1 MAKIRQPEKPVWMN
15 GSVFEILFHQKSPFT
30 YRSDMPMRAF
40 GSAQREGRGQRP
52 EDNMEHFNQRPETH
66 GFVANVELPDD
77 ARARIINAA
86 EGETVSFAIATDLDR
101 DGSFATN
108 YFSATDKAIYSFG
121 ADEDDVVRI
130 PYSDI
135 EKCFVKRCYGNALL
149 RVCETNCS
157 GEPGNFVRFTLSLA
171 PIFDAAASFVLKMLE
186 TQSLDESF
194 PIIEQTFIKLHCIC
208 KTCGRQLPNPQAK
221 CPKCASKGRFIKT
234 FGRYLLPYKWKLVN
248 CLLLSVFI
256 TAISLF
262 PTYANKILIDE
273 AFPNKDINLLVYVV
287 LGILA
292 ARFTQHSLGIVREYH
307 LRICGDNIIKQLRS
321 DVYRKAQFLP
331 MRFYD
336 RTSTGGVINR
346 ISGDTSTLQQFMLRI
361 TQEVVVQFFLLVG
374 IAVIM
379 FTLNWQLALITLA
392 PIPFIVWLTRRFGKK
407 IRPFYVKIWRKWAD
421 VTSALTD
428 TIPGIRIVKAFAKEE
443 KVIDKFDEKNQK
455 WLNTDL
461 ASAKITIPFPHFT
474 NMLASIATLAVWYF
488 GGRAVIGDTGISA
501 GLLVTFVS
509 YTGSFY
515 APIHF
520 FAGFND
526 TLQHAFAAA
535 ERIMDILDA
544 EPEHDFAKGK
554 LPEKLSGRIEF
565 KNVNFSFDRAKKTLN
580 NINFVIEPGDI
591 VGIVGTTGSG
601 KSTMINLLMRYYDGY
616 DGQIL
621 MDGIDIRKIDMNFYR
636 SQIGFVQQE
645 PMMFRDTIYNNVSF
659 GVDDVT
665 PDDVIRACD
674 IANAHEFIVR
684 MPDGYDT
691 LLGERGI
698 GVSGGE
704 KQRLSIARA
713 VLKNPNILF
722 FDEATASVDSE
733 TESLIQASIEALI
746 QGRTTIMIAH
756 RLSTLKRAN
765 KIIVVDNGS
774 IIEMGAP
781 EELMALKG
789 KYYKLVKIQTMS
801 EEAEKEKRE
810 ERFV

>member
-1 MAKIRQPEKPVWMN
+1 MEQLNRKDE
-15 GSVFEILFHQKSPFT
+15 
-30 YRSDMPMRAF
+30 
-40 GSAQREGRGQRP
+40 AQS
-52 EDNMEHFNQRPETH
+52 
-66 GFVANVELPDD
+66 FVANVELPDD

-86 EGETVSFAIATDLDR
+86 EGETVSFAVAVDLDR
-101 DGSFATN
+101 HGNYETN
-108 YFSATDKAIYSFG
+108 YFSATDKAIYAFG
-121 ADEDDVVRI
+121 KDEDDVTRI
-130 PYSDI
+130 PYSEI
-135 EKCFVKRCYGNALL
+135 ESCFVKRCYGNALL

-157 GEPGNFVRFTLSLA
+157 GEPGDFIRFTLTLA
-171 PIFDAAASFVLKMLE
+171 PIFDAVACFVSNMVETASIE
-186 TQSLDESF
+186 EAF
-194 PIIEQTFIKLHCIC
+194 PIMEQAFMKLNCIC
-208 KTCGRQLPNPQAK
+208 KNCGRQLPSPNAK
-221 CPKCASKGRFIKT
+221 CPKCASKGRFFKT
-234 FGRYLLPYKWKLVN
+234 FGRYLLPYKWKLVA
-248 CLLLSVFI
+248 CVLLSVFI
-256 TAISLF
+256 TAISLY
-262 PTYANKILIDE
+262 PTYAHKTLIDD
-273 AFPNKDINLLVYVV
+273 AFPNKDF
-287 LGILA
+287 GILVNVVIGIFV
-292 ARFTQHSLGIVREYH
+292 ARFLQHSLGTIREYH
-307 LRICGDNIIKQLRS
+307 LRICGDNMIKQLRS
-321 DVYRKAQFLP
+321 DVFRKAQFLP

-392 PIPFIVWLTRRFGKK
+392 PIPLIVWITRRFGKK

-428 TIPGIRIVKAFAKEE
+428 SIPGVRIVKAFAKED

-455 WLNTDL
+455 WLDTDL

-474 NMLASIATLAVWYF
+474 NMLASIATLAVWF
-488 GGRAVIGDTGISA
+488 LGGRAVIGGAGISA

-515 APIHF
+515 SPIYF

-526 TLQHAFAAA
+526 TLQHAYAAA

-544 EPEHDFAKGK
+544 EPEHDFAKGEHPDK
-554 LPEKLSGRIEF
+554 LKGRIEF

-580 NINFVIEPGDI
+580 NVSFVIEPGDI

-601 KSTMINLLMRYYDGY
+601 KSTMINLLMRYYDSY

-621 MDGIDIRKIDMNFYR
+621 VDGIDIRNIDMNFYR

-659 GVDDVT
+659 GVDDAT

-674 IANAHEFIVR
+674 IANAHNFIVK

-733 TESLIQASIEALI
+733 TESLIQEAIEALI
-746 QGRTTIMIAH
+746 EGRTTIMIAH

-789 KYYKLVKIQTMS
+789 KYYKLVQIQTMS

-810 ERFV
+810 ERFI

>member
-1 MAKIRQPEKPVWMN
+1 MEK
-15 GSVFEILFHQKSPFT
+15 
-30 YRSDMPMRAF
+30 
-40 GSAQREGRGQRP
+40 
-52 EDNMEHFNQRPETH
+52 FNQRPETV

-86 EGETVSFAIATDLDR
+86 EGETVSFAVIADLDR
-101 DGSFATN
+101 HGNYETN

-121 ADEDDVVRI
+121 KDEDDVTRI
-130 PYSDI
+130 PYSEI
-135 EKCFVKRCYGNALL
+135 ESCFVKRCYGNALL
-149 RVCETNCS
+149 RVCVTNSS
-157 GEPGNFVRFTLSLA
+157 GEPGDFIRFTLTLA
-171 PIFDAAASFVLKMLE
+171 PIFDAVASFVLKMLE
-186 TQSLDESF
+186 TQSLDEAF
-194 PIIEQTFIKLHCIC
+194 PIIEQAFVKLHCIC

-221 CPKCASKGRFIKT
+221 CPKCAST
-234 FGRYLLPYKWKLVN
+234 GRYVKTLGKFLLPHKWTLIFAM
-248 CLLLSVFI
+248 L
-256 TAISLF
+256 ISIISTGASLI
-262 PTYANKILIDE
+262 PTYMNKLLIDE
-273 AFPNKDINLLVYVV
+273 VFPNKDLNLLITVIFTV
-287 LGILA
+287 LI
-292 ARFTQHSLGIVREYH
+292 ARIVQNVLDVIRTKKIK
-307 LRICGDNIIKQLRS
+307 ICGDKMIKEMRS
-321 DVYRKAQFLP
+321 EVYRKAQHLP

-361 TQEVVVQFFLLVG
+361 SQDVVTQFSTLVC
-374 IAVIM
+374 IVVIM
-379 FTLNWQLALITLA
+379 FSLHWKLAFLSLA
-392 PIPFIVWLTRRFGKK
+392 PIPIIVMVSRRFGKRV
-407 IRPFYVKIWRKWAD
+407 RPYYVKIWRKWAD
-421 VTSALTD
+421 VTSTLTD
-428 TIPGIRIVKAFAKEE
+428 TIPGIRIVKAFAKED
-443 KVIDKFDEKNQK
+443 KVIDKFDEKNER
-455 WLNTDL
+455 WLETDI
-461 ASAKITIPFPHFT
+461 ATSEITIPFPRVI
-474 NMLASIATLAVWYF
+474 NVIASAATLLVWFF
-488 GGRAVIGDTGISA
+488 GGRAVIGETGLTA
-501 GLLVTFVS
+501 GLLISFLS
-509 YTGSFY
+509 YISAFY
-515 APIHF
+515 SPIYF
-520 FAGFND
+520 FAGFTD
-526 TLQHAFAAA
+526 TAQHAMAAA

-544 EPEHDFAKGK
+544 DPEPDFGKGEHPEAFKGK
-554 LPEKLSGRIEF
+554 IEF

-601 KSTMINLLMRYYDGY
+601 KSTMINLLMRYYDSY

-621 MDGIDIRKIDMNFYR
+621 VDGIDIRDIDMNFYR

-659 GVDDVT
+659 GVDDAT

-674 IANAHEFIVR
+674 IANAHDFIVK

-733 TESLIQASIEALI
+733 TESLIQEAIEALI
-746 QGRTTIMIAH
+746 EGRTTIMIAH

-774 IIEMGAP
+774 IIEMGSP

-789 KYYKLVKIQTMS
+789 KYYKLVQIQTMS

-810 ERFV
+810 ERFI